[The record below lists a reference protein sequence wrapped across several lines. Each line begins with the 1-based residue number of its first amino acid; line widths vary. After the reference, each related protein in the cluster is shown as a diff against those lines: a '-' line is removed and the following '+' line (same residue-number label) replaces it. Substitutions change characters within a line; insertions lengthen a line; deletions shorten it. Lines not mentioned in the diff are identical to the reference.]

1 MLPSAVHPLI
11 KAEPGAAG
19 RSSYGLGSE
28 RAQLPLNIEPAD
40 VASTS
45 YRIDGLRNTGTI
57 RIGHHVPGILNQVQD
72 GSGQR
77 PV

>member
-1 MLPSAVHPLI
+1 
-11 KAEPGAAG
+11 
-19 RSSYGLGSE
+19 LGSE
-28 RAQLPLNIEPAD
+28 RGALLNIEPAD

-57 RIGHHVPGILNQVQD
+57 GIGHHVPGILNQVQD